1 MECGKHW
8 HPHMIRTIWATEW
21 IISGGDFVTAALM
34 LGDTVETVIKN
45 YAHLLEENAVDRAF
59 EWVAS
64 KIKAG

>member
-1 MECGKHW
+1 
-8 HPHMIRTIWATEW
+8 MIRTIWATEW